1 MIDDMDDDSGG
12 DPPCWAHLFEDRAG
26 LGATDDVLGELIR
39 QLADGV
45 VVADTDGM
53 IVFWNAAAERIFG
66 WPAASAVGASLDL
79 IIPERQRRAHWDGYR
94 KVMQTG
100 QTRYS
105 SDVLRVPSL
114 HSDGERRSIAFTVT
128 LLTDAVGAVTGIAAV
143 VRDETQR
150 WSEEQELRRRLIE
163 LGGLPD
169 AT

>member
-1 MIDDMDDDSGG
+1 MDVDDSGG
-12 DPPCWAHLFEDRAG
+12 DPPCWSHLFEDGAG
-26 LGATDDVLGELIR
+26 SGVTDGVLGELVR

-45 VVADTDGM
+45 VVADKDGT
-53 IVFWNAAAERIFG
+53 IVFWNGAAERIFG

-79 IIPERQRRAHWDGYR
+79 IIPEGQRRAHWDGYR

-100 QTRYS
+100 QTRYA

-128 LLTDAVGAVTGIAAV
+128 LLTDAAGAVTGIAAA

-150 WSEEQELRRRLIE
+150 WSEEQELRRRLRE
-163 LGGLPD
+163 LDGSAD